1 MKVILL
7 QDIARIGR
15 RFEIKDV
22 PTGHALNMLIPKGI
36 AQAATPA
43 NIKRIEAQKDKIN
56 NERKESD
63 AVFDDALQKLKDIV
77 VTGEVN
83 ANEQG
88 HMCQA
93 LKSAVVADA
102 FEKESISITESQ
114 IIIENA
120 IKEVGE
126 HTLELQSG
134 DQKMS
139 VKVMVVAKK

>member
-36 AQAATPA
+36 AEAATPEKV
-43 NIKRIEAQKDKIN
+43 KRIKAQNDKIETARAAN
-56 NERKESD
+56 DS
-63 AVFDDALQKLKDIV
+63 AFADALLKLKDST
-77 VTGEVN
+77 VTIEVD

-88 HMCQA
+88 HMFQA